1 MRRSGETKSNMEN
14 DQNQLNTQS
23 AADNDLVQS
32 AKQGDISA
40 FEELVRRHTKR
51 VFAIANHITRSR
63 EDAEEVSQETFL
75 KACRHL
81 KDFEG
86 KAQFGTWLTRIAVN
100 TALTKIS
107 RSKLLQI
114 GDEESDSKPNRTA
127 SEVPD
132 WRPNPEELYSQYQ
145 LRQRLRQALEQLPRL
160 YSTVFLLRDMQGLS
174 VSETAAALRLSI
186 PTVKTRLLRARL
198 QLREILSKSFITTW
212 PEAEHARSNLVAR
225 VRPLAVQSVARRSER
240 RAQLVPP
247 MV

>member
-1 MRRSGETKSNMEN
+1 MQN

-23 AADNDLVQS
+23 AADIDLVQS

-51 VFAIANHITRSR
+51 VFAIASHITRSR

-81 KDFEG
+81 KGFEG

-100 TALTKIS
+100 TALTKVS
-107 RSKLLQI
+107 QPRFVQI
-114 GDEESDSKPNRTA
+114 GDEESDSELSSMAK
-127 SEVPD
+127 EVPD
-132 WRPNPEELYSQYQ
+132 WRPNPEELYGQYQ

-174 VSETAAALRLSI
+174 VTETAAALRLSI

-212 PEAEHARSNLVAR
+212 TEAEHARSNLVAR
-225 VRPLAVQSVARRSER
+225 VPPLAAHSVDSRSER